1 MAPQKFNMENY
12 KTDANEE
19 FFEWVFHNLNEG
31 GTYVWEAEDKMFTKL
46 DGKFIA
52 EDNTAYGLIK
62 AIVGTVY
69 FNKRF
74 LLNGHTD
81 ISGE

>member
-1 MAPQKFNMENY
+1 MAPQKFSMESY

-19 FFEWVFHNLNEG
+19 FFEFVYINLKEG
-31 GTYVWEAEDKMFTKL
+31 GTYIWLSEHKTFTKL
-46 DGKFIA
+46 NGKFIA
-52 EDNTAYGLIK
+52 EDNTAYVLIK
-62 AIVGTVY
+62 EIVGTAY

-74 LLNGHTD
+74 LSNGYKD